1 MSLCQPFS
9 GDRTTDERLA
19 TKDVKAIHLLNTHY
33 TAKQWMEVL
42 KMESVPLKLATQYS
56 VQKPALAALIC
67 TILGE
72 THLVT
77 NGFAKAII
85 LEERGLQLYEGNGD
99 IRGQMITLHRLGS
112 CRKSLGNYK

>member
-9 GDRTTDERLA
+9 GDLTDERLA
-19 TKDVKAIHLLNTHY
+19 TKDVKTIRLLNTLY
-33 TAKQWMEVL
+33 TASQWMEVL
-42 KMESVPLKLATQYS
+42 KMESVALKLATQYS

-77 NGFAKAII
+77 NGFAKAIV
-85 LEERGLQLYEGNGD
+85 LDERGLEKMI
-99 IRGQMITLHRLGS
+99 IRHD
-112 CRKSLGNYK
+112 KFKK